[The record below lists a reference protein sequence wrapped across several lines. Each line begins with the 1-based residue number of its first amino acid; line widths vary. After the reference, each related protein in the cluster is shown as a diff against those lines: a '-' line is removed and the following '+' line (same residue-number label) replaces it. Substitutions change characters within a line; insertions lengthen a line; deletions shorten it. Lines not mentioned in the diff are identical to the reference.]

1 MASKADFTNQWK
13 DSTAE
18 ERRARLNE
26 LGSNEEKD
34 ENEWR
39 EHDAL
44 AALVAEDEDA
54 VRTSEAKG
62 E

>member
-1 MASKADFTNQWK
+1 MTSKVDFTKQWQ
-13 DSTAE
+13 DSTPE

-54 VRTSEAKG
+54 ARTSEAKG